1 MCIWCSLVADDLET
15 HWEVFEASLD
25 DDDDTIAGD
34 NISSM
39 TRWHHETMTRLTG
52 TMLEIQVWRCGS
64 RWMMTG
70 WMEDAPQFSHN
81 SIISTFT
88 NISQGGWWVRGAGP
102 LITSQHPWLQPGHS
116 GDPLFRSG
124 SEECLL
130 EAWTLAS
137 LACKEVSYPYHT
149 FSCSIHSTWGSKE
162 KLRIKHCG
170 MH

>member
-52 TMLEIQVWRCGS
+52 TMLEIQVWRCG
-64 RWMMTG
+64 
-70 WMEDAPQFSHN
+70 A
-81 SIISTFT
+81 
-88 NISQGGWWVRGAGP
+88 GGWWRDGWRTLHSFHIIPSSPLSQISHKVAGLGLGARSRAINYLSASLAAAWP
-102 LITSQHPWLQPGHS
+102 P

-137 LACKEVSYPYHT
+137 LGCKGVSYCHTPTFPSVVPYTVH
-149 FSCSIHSTWGSKE
+149 GVV
-162 KLRIKHCG
+162 RRN
-170 MH
+170 